1 MTDTTFRDPDQPLN
15 VRVAD
20 LLDRLT
26 RAEKIALLHQRQAPV
41 PRLGLPAFRTG
52 TEALHGL
59 AWLGPATVFPQAL
72 GLGSSWNPELIRAV
86 GAAVGDEVR
95 GLHQKDPTR
104 VGLNVW
110 APVVNPLR
118 DPRWGRNE
126 EGYAE
131 DPWLTSWLGTA
142 YARGLR
148 GDHPDYLKTAPT
160 LKHFLGYNNETD
172 RCTTSSN
179 LPPRVLYEYELPAFR
194 APIATGAAVAVM
206 ASYNLVNGRPA
217 HLSPLIGAELR
228 HWTSDE
234 IMVVSDAGAIS
245 NIAGAQGYHPD
256 HPSGYA
262 AALRAGIDSFTEDDE
277 DSGPT
282 VERLTEAL
290 RRGLLDE
297 SDLDTA
303 VRRILT
309 VRFRLGDF
317 DPPERNPYSAITA
330 DVINCPAHQELARE
344 AARQSLVLL
353 RNVARP
359 GTGAMLPLDPARID
373 RLAVLGPLADTL
385 YEDWYSGTL
394 PYAIT
399 ARDGLAARFAPA
411 NTTYH
416 CGADRIAL
424 RIAGGYVR
432 AAGDPEGAALRLHQL
447 GSETPSGGVGTT
459 GGAAG
464 PATGNAA
471 GGDTGATGVAG
482 AVPTDGWFEV
492 FGWGQDV
499 IALRSVANGRHV
511 GAGEEDGLLVN
522 DRPGPGGWVVR
533 ETFRLVDRAAGDRVL
548 YHLGSERYVRIG
560 PDGLLRADAVEP
572 ADGTGFTVELVADGA
587 AEAAALARDADV
599 AVVVLGNHPMVC
611 GRETEDRADL
621 ALPAAQEALLRAVHA
636 ANPRTVLV
644 VSSSYPYAVNWADEH
659 LPAILWS
666 AHGGQEYGT
675 ALAAVLA
682 GDADPGGRLTQT
694 WYHDAAELPDL
705 FDYDV
710 IATDTTYLYHR
721 GTPLYPFGH
730 GLSYAEFAYSDL
742 RLSADEVDAAGEI
755 EVSVRVT
762 NVGSRPGDEVVQLY
776 TRQRRSRVKQPL
788 RQLRGFARVSL
799 APGARTTVRL
809 RLRAGELAHWDVP
822 RGRYVV
828 EDARH
833 TVAVGRSSADLL
845 LTATLAVHGEPV
857 RPREPLAGPLWAVDH
872 DEYAGTEPLP
882 DGPEGAAV
890 VAREAGGW
898 IRFSRVDFGTG
909 VAGLT
914 ARVGGQQPLPDGA
927 ELVLR
932 LDDPVRGPV
941 AGTIPV
947 PPTGTTSVPSI
958 IPVPPTGTVP
968 VLDTGSGSGEPG
980 SGGPP
985 DGVSA
990 PDRQPTR
997 EVTGRWHGAATGVRD
1012 LYLLFDTPGATVSW
1026 LTFMPR
1032 VPGEDDGVPGDR
1044 TGKETGGA

>member
-1 MTDTTFRDPDQPLN
+1 MSDRTFRDPDQPLD

-20 LLDRLT
+20 LLARLT
-26 RAEKIALLHQRQAPV
+26 LAEKTALLHQHQAPI
-41 PRLGLPAFRTG
+41 PRLELPAFRTG

-72 GLGSSWNPELIRAV
+72 GLGSTWNPELVRAV

-95 GLHQKDPTR
+95 GLHHKDPTR

-131 DPWLTSWLGTA
+131 DPWLTGRLGTA
-142 YARGLR
+142 YAEGLR
-148 GDHPDYLKTAPT
+148 GDHPTYLKTAPT

-179 LPPRVLYEYELPAFR
+179 LPPRVLHEYELPAFR
-194 APIATGAAVAVM
+194 EPIASGAAVAVM

-228 HWTSDE
+228 RWTDGE

-262 AALRAGIDSFTEDDE
+262 AALRAGIDSFTEDGE

-282 VERLTEAL
+282 LDRIDAAL
-290 RRGLLDE
+290 RRGLLTE

-303 VRRILT
+303 VRRILS

-317 DPPERNPYSAITA
+317 DPPERNLYTAITA
-330 DVINCPAHQELARE
+330 DVINCVAHQELARE
-344 AARQSLVLL
+344 TARQSIVLL
-353 RNVARP
+353 RNTARP
-359 GTGAMLPLDPARID
+359 DTGPLLPLDPERLG
-373 RLAVLGPLADTL
+373 RLAVLGPLAETL

-394 PYAIT
+394 PYAVT
-399 ARDGLAARFAPA
+399 AYGGLAARLGAER
-411 NTTYH
+411 TVRH

-424 RIAGGYVR
+424 RTADGGYVR
-432 AAGDPEGAALRLHQL
+432 TANRPDGAALTL
-447 GSETPSGGVGTT
+447 TT
-459 GGAAG
+459 RTIG
-464 PATGNAA
+464 P
-471 GGDTGATGVAG
+471 V
-482 AVPTDGWFEV
+482 DGWFDV
-492 FGWGQDV
+492 FDWGQDIV
-499 IALRSVANGRHV
+499 ALRAVANGRHV
-511 GAGEEDGLLVN
+511 GADDEGVLVN

-533 ETFRLVDRAAGDRVL
+533 ETFRLVGRPAGDHVL
-548 YHLGSERYVRIG
+548 HHLASDRYVSVG
-560 PDGLLRADAVEP
+560 PDGVLRADAVGVE
-572 ADGTGFTVELVADGA
+572 DGTGFTVELVRDGA

-611 GRETEDRADL
+611 GRETEDRVDL
-621 ALPAAQEALLRAVHA
+621 ALPAGQQTLLRAVYA

-644 VSSSYPYAVNWADEH
+644 VSSSYPYALNWADEH
-659 LPAILWS
+659 LDAIVWS
-666 AHGGQEYGT
+666 AHGGQEYGA
-675 ALAAVLA
+675 ALAAVLC

-730 GLSYAEFAYSDL
+730 GLSYADFAYSDL

-776 TRQRRSRVKQPL
+776 TRQRRSRAKQPL

-799 APGARTTVRL
+799 APGERTTVRL
-809 RLRAGELAHWDVP
+809 TLRAADLAHWDVT

-833 TVAVGRSSADLL
+833 TVAVGRSSGDLG

-857 RPREPLAGPLWAVDH
+857 RPRKPLAGPLWAVDH

-882 DGPEGAAV
+882 DGPDGAAV

-898 IRFSRVDFGTG
+898 IRFSQVDFGTG
-909 VAGLT
+909 VRGVA
-914 ARVGGQQPLPDGA
+914 ARVGGRRPLADGA

-932 LDDPVRGPV
+932 LDDPVRGPI
-941 AGTIPV
+941 A
-947 PPTGTTSVPSI
+947 
-958 IPVPPTGTVP
+958 GTVP
-968 VLDTGSGSGEPG
+968 IPAADTASPGAATLDSDTAMVPAVVGT
-980 SGGPP
+980 
-985 DGVSA
+985 A
-990 PDRQPTR
+990 DRQPPC
-997 EVTGRWHGAATGVRD
+997 EVTGRWHGEVTGVRD

-1026 LTFMPR
+1026 LTFLDR
-1032 VPGEDDGVPGDR
+1032 SDGDHPAAGS
-1044 TGKETGGA
+1044 AA

>member
-1 MTDTTFRDPDQPLN
+1 MSDTRFRDPDQPLD

-20 LLDRLT
+20 LLGRLT
-26 RAEKIALLHQRQAPV
+26 RAEKIALLPQHQAAL

-72 GLGSSWNPELIRAV
+72 GLGSTWNPELIRAV

-217 HLSPLIGAELR
+217 HLSPLIDAELR
-228 HWTSDE
+228 RWTSDE

-262 AALRAGIDSFTEDDE
+262 AALRAGIDSFTEDGE
-277 DSGPT
+277 NTGPT
-282 VERLTEAL
+282 IERITEAL

-297 SDLDTA
+297 SDLDNA

-309 VRFRLGDF
+309 VRFRLGDL
-317 DPPERNPYSAITA
+317 DPPGRNPYDAITA

-344 AARQSLVLL
+344 AARQSIVLL
-353 RNVARP
+353 RNPARP
-359 GTGAMLPLDPARID
+359 GSGALLPLDPASTG

-399 ARDGLAARFAPA
+399 ARDGLTARFAHA
-411 NTTYH
+411 TTLHH

-424 RIAGGYVR
+424 RTGDRYLR
-432 AAGDPEGAALRLHQL
+432 AADTPDGAALRLDTL
-447 GSETPSGGVGTT
+447 PAATT
-459 GGAAG
+459 
-464 PATGNAA
+464 
-471 GGDTGATGVAG
+471 
-482 AVPTDGWFEV
+482 AVPPDGWLEV
-492 FGWGQDV
+492 FDWGQDV
-499 IALRSVANGRHV
+499 IALRCLANGRHI
-511 GAGEEDGLLVN
+511 GADEDGLLVN

-533 ETFRLVDRAAGDRVL
+533 ETFRFVDRPTGDRVL
-548 YHLGSERYVRIG
+548 HHLASDRYVTVA
-560 PDGLLRADAVEP
+560 PDGVLRADAADP
-572 ADGTGFTVELVADGA
+572 ADGTGFTVELVADGT

-621 ALPAAQEALLRAVHA
+621 ALPSAQEALLRAVYA

-644 VSSSYPYAVNWADEH
+644 VSSSYPYALGWADQH

-666 AHGGQEYGT
+666 AHGGQEYGA

-694 WYHDAAELPDL
+694 WYRDAAELPDL

-721 GTPLYPFGH
+721 GNPLYPFGH

-755 EVSVRVT
+755 EVSVRVA

-799 APGARTTVRL
+799 APGERTTVRL
-809 RLRAGELAHWDVP
+809 RLRAAELAHWDVT

-828 EDARH
+828 EEARH
-833 TVAVGRSSADLL
+833 TIAVGRSSADLV
-845 LTATLAVHGEPV
+845 LTATLAVRGEPV
-857 RPREPLAGPLWAVDH
+857 RPRDPLAGPLRGVDH

-882 DGPEGAAV
+882 DGPDGAAV

-909 VAGLT
+909 IRGVA
-914 ARVGGQQPLPDGA
+914 ARVGGQRPLPDGA
-927 ELVLR
+927 RLVLR

-941 AGTIPV
+941 AGTLTIP
-947 PPTGTTSVPSI
+947 PAAT
-958 IPVPPTGTVP
+958 
-968 VLDTGSGSGEPG
+968 
-980 SGGPP
+980 
-985 DGVSA
+985 A
-990 PDRQPTR
+990 R
-997 EVTGRWHGAATGVRD
+997 EVTGHWHGEATGLRD
-1012 LYLLFDTPGATVSW
+1012 LYLIFDTPGATVSW
-1026 LTFMPR
+1026 LTFLASP
-1032 VPGEDDGVPGDR
+1032 DGDR
-1044 TGKETGGA
+1044 AGTGTGGV